1 MKNQL
6 KDFEVVT
13 FRRSRGNGGQHSN
26 KTETAIRIT
35 HIPTG
40 IRVEACSER
49 SRSANL
55 EAAWAIM
62 RARLEARAKSAADDK
77 KRAAWGAMPDAA
89 KGQWDRSYVLCG
101 SHRRVVDRRT
111 GVESGSPSEVLA
123 GNLDVFLSASA
134 RSRASQE
141 NP

>member
-35 HIPTG
+35 HVPTG

-62 RARLEARAKSAADDK
+62 HARLEARAKCAADDRRK
-77 KRAAWGAMPDAA
+77 AAWGAMPDAA
-89 KGQWDRSYVLCG
+89 RGQWDRSYVLCG
-101 SHRRVVDRRT
+101 SRRRVVDRRT
-111 GVESGSPSEVLA
+111 GAESDNPLEVLA
-123 GNLDVFLSASA
+123 GRIDSFLSAHR
-134 RSRASQE
+134 RSRGHQE
-141 NP
+141 NG